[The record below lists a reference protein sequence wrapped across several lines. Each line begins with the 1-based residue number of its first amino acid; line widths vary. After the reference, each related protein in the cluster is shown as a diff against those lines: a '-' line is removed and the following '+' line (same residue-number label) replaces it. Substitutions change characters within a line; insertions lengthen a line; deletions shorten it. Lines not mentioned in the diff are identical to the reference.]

1 MAWNEPGGN
10 GNDRDPWT
18 GKNKGSGKNDAEE
31 LLNNLNKKL
40 GTLFGGSGNGNN
52 NDSDSG
58 NGGGLPTGGILLLG
72 ILAFVGWIASGIYT
86 VGAAQQALVLQFGEY
101 KSTAGPGL
109 HWHPR
114 FIQTIEM
121 IDVDEI
127 RNAGDR
133 STMLTKDE
141 NIVDVE
147 VTVQYRINDIEDYAF
162 NVLLADNQTNQT
174 IGTLHQTMR
183 SAIREIVGRSTMDD
197 ILGESREQIPV
208 DTQKLMQEILD
219 SYKAGLLITK
229 VNMTYAEA
237 PEQVKDAFDD
247 VNRAREDSNRF
258 MNEAESYSNKVIP
271 EARGRAARLIEEA
284 NAYKDQT
291 VARSEGDAARFSQ
304 LVAEYRKAPEVTRER
319 LYLESMETVLGG
331 TRKVLIDSNSNNL
344 LYLPL
349 DGAAN
354 GGNANNIGAA
364 AASRLGASMN
374 GLSNSA
380 TTTNGISST
389 ERSSRTLNAG
399 STRESR

>member
-10 GNDRDPWT
+10 GNDQDPWT

-40 GTLFGGSGNGNN
+40 GGLFGGSGRGNN
-52 NDSDSG
+52 GDSG
-58 NGGGLPTGGILLLG
+58 SGNNSGGLPTGGILLLG
-72 ILAFVGWIASGIYT
+72 ILAVVGWIASGIYT

-101 KSTAGPGL
+101 KHTTGPGL

-114 FIQTIEM
+114 FVQTVEM

-147 VTVQYRINDIEDYAF
+147 VTVQYRINDIKDYAF
-162 NVLLADNQTNQT
+162 NVLLSDNVNNQS

-183 SAIREIVGRSTMDD
+183 SAIREIAGRSTMDD
-197 ILGESREQIPV
+197 ILGEKREQIPV

-219 SYKAGLLITK
+219 SYKTGLLITK

-237 PEQVKDAFDD
+237 PHQVKDAFDD

-258 MNEAESYSNKVIP
+258 INEAESYANKVVP
-271 EARGRAARLIEEA
+271 EARGRAARLLEEA
-284 NAYKDQT
+284 NAFKDQT

-304 LVAEYRKAPEVTRER
+304 LVAEYRKAPAVTRER
-319 LYLESMETVLGG
+319 LYLESMETVLSN
-331 TRKVLIDSNSNNL
+331 TRKVLIDSKSNNL

-349 DGAAN
+349 GGSAN
-354 GGNANNIGAA
+354 GDNSISNIDAA
-364 AASRLGASMN
+364 AAARMGASIGDLN
-374 GLSNSA
+374 NNA
-380 TTTNGISST
+380 TTTSST
-389 ERSSRTLNAG
+389 ERSSRTLNPD